1 MESTPRGRRLVAIA
15 EEECWQLVS
24 TRRWG
29 RLLVVVANHPEL
41 FPVDHLVDGRSLLV
55 RTEEGTKLRAALGAR
70 VGFEVD
76 QVDDDARLGWTVM
89 LAGYAN
95 EVFDTR
101 ELELAEIDADE
112 AVWTGDRVHWL
123 RIVPFKV
130 SGRRLVALAS

>member
-76 QVDDDARLGWTVM
+76 EVDDDARLGWTVM

>member
-15 EEECWQLVS
+15 EEECWQLVA

-29 RLLVVVANHPEL
+29 RLLVVVADHPEL

-76 QVDDDARLGWTVM
+76 EVDDDARLGWTVM

-101 ELELAEIDADE
+101 ELDLAEIDADE

>member
-1 MESTPRGRRLVAIA
+1 MDSTPRGRRLVAIA
-15 EEECWQLVS
+15 EEECWRLVG

-29 RLLVVVANHPEL
+29 RLLVVVADHPEL

-76 QVDDDARLGWTVM
+76 EVDDDARLGWTVM

-101 ELELAEIDADE
+101 ELDLAEIDADE

-130 SGRRLVALAS
+130 SGRRLVALAR

>member
-76 QVDDDARLGWTVM
+76 DDARLGWTVM

-101 ELELAEIDADE
+101 ELELAEVDADE

>member
-1 MESTPRGRRLVAIA
+1 MESTPRGRRLVAID

>member
-1 MESTPRGRRLVAIA
+1 MAIA
-15 EEECWQLVS
+15 EEECWQLVA

-41 FPVDHLVDGRSLLV
+41 FPVDHLVDGHSLLV

-76 QVDDDARLGWTVM
+76 EVDDDARLGWTVM

>member
-1 MESTPRGRRLVAIA
+1 MERTPRGRRLVAIA

-76 QVDDDARLGWTVM
+76 EVDDDARLGWTVM

-101 ELELAEIDADE
+101 ELELAEVDADE

>member
-1 MESTPRGRRLVAIA
+1 MGSTPRGRRLVAIA

-29 RLLVVVANHPEL
+29 RLLVVVADHPEL

-55 RTEEGTKLRAALGAR
+55 RTEEGTKLRAAVGAR

-76 QVDDDARLGWTVM
+76 EVDDDARLGWTVM

-101 ELELAEIDADE
+101 ELDLREIDADE

-130 SGRRLVALAS
+130 SGRRLVAHPR

>member
-29 RLLVVVANHPEL
+29 HLLVVVANHPEL